1 MCRRATRPLRTPRSA
16 MRRLRRW
23 RARSQGCG
31 WSGSSWRSWATL
43 CAHSCA
49 WSELHPRM
57 PQEQADE
64 PPGPER
70 PQLLRAAIRALLAEN
85 RSLQARLESA
95 SEAQGSGGPTSSRP
109 SAWRPSSASRG
120 TRLGKAGGA
129 FVTLLG
135 YKTSH
140 RPASP
145 ALELR
150 GVPPTPAAAAGA
162 LPGPGGFMRQPVAPD
177 EAARLPRSATDR
189 GTASQRKALERLRA
203 AQARHDEAAEAA
215 AAQRQK
221 LLPLIRWH
229 DAARADAA
237 AADRQELPGS
247 PLGTKHRET
256 RKHKDLIGRLW
267 GVFGNESWSR

>member
-129 FVTLLG
+129 FAEG
-135 YKTSH
+135 SAAEPPSERA
-140 RPASP
+140 RPGSGP

-203 AQARHDEAAEAA
+203 AQARHDEAARR
-215 AAQRQK
+215 QRLQQ
-221 LLPLIRWH
+221 R
-229 DAARADAA
+229 R
-237 AADRQELPGS
+237 
-247 PLGTKHRET
+247 
-256 RKHKDLIGRLW
+256 GRS
-267 GVFGNESWSR
+267 FCR